1 LSKEIEPYFKYPG
14 KRTEIAI
21 AENPDTIMEII
32 QDYIDTK
39 AEEEEIKIDV
49 DEKRYK
55 ATITYNKQPA
65 SEELQPDPIVTTLK
79 ILRVD
84 NDDVFILDFTRK
96 SGDIMEYLTFYKDLD
111 NQIKKKFGYLVE
123 GEEEQ

>member
-1 LSKEIEPYFKYPG
+1 MSKEIEPYFKYPG

-65 SEELQPDPIVTTLK
+65 S
-79 ILRVD
+79 
-84 NDDVFILDFTRK
+84 
-96 SGDIMEYLTFYKDLD
+96 
-111 NQIKKKFGYLVE
+111 
-123 GEEEQ
+123 